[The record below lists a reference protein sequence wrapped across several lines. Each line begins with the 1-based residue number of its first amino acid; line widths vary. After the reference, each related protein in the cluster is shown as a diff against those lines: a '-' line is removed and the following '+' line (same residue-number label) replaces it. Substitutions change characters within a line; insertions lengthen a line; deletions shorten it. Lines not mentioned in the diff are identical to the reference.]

1 MGKPGVFK
9 RIDSQDK
16 TITPFKVYK
25 SWRYDNTSSLDND
38 NIDRLVAI
46 KPNLALY
53 SGNKVT
59 LDTWQRQLDSS
70 SLLVNIPNNKEA
82 SMIWYSLN
90 HLYYK
95 RAGQPFETFGYA
107 DPQAIERTIFNEA
120 SVISIPQKKFGESIK
135 PGSVKL
141 RFKNTQLN
149 TVTMSLY
156 DDGKGNL
163 IDSALSASVAGEVV
177 YLGFN
182 SSTYSRTYL
191 DTVYGTGS
199 LLSTELNTRNEI
211 NNIYVDTLIPEY
223 LVNSKNVSITPNP
236 LLSIGATKWGNA
248 ATFAGEG
255 YIRLPNRADVNFK
268 QSQDYAVSF
277 WANMA
282 ETGSGIV
289 SLLSKRTTGTDTVF
303 NSKLGTYTVGDVN
316 YNISQYPFDITYNIA
331 SKKLFAKQST
341 GAETVSIS
349 SNLATTSSAHILVNK
364 TGSKFELYINGAL
377 ADVGFT
383 PSLGNIYNDADIFI
397 GSLGIDSKGNAVNG
411 MYGDIDE
418 FFIFNK
424 GLTQKEIIQLSYTG
438 SENLMVTNTNAVGN
452 VFYEHGMIVL
462 SDPRPKY
469 GTAQYRPFNDRVYN
483 YLSEVTQSAY
493 IDDFYLEYNSTVTL
507 YEHEY
512 ICKLKEDEFNF
523 TSNPTI
529 RLDNNPESEVPKAIT
544 SNNEFAPYITTVG
557 LYTSFGELV
566 AIGKLGTP
574 IKKRDNVDLNL
585 IVRFDI

>member
-1 MGKPGVFK
+1 M
-9 RIDSQDK
+9 
-16 TITPFKVYK
+16 
-25 SWRYDNTSSLDND
+25 
-38 NIDRLVAI
+38 
-46 KPNLALY
+46 
-53 SGNKVT
+53 
-59 LDTWQRQLDSS
+59 
-70 SLLVNIPNNKEA
+70 
-82 SMIWYSLN
+82 
-90 HLYYK
+90 
-95 RAGQPFETFGYA
+95 
-107 DPQAIERTIFNEA
+107 
-120 SVISIPQKKFGESIK
+120 
-135 PGSVKL
+135 
-141 RFKNTQLN
+141 
-149 TVTMSLY
+149 
-156 DDGKGNL
+156 
-163 IDSALSASVAGEVV
+163 
-177 YLGFN
+177 
-182 SSTYSRTYL
+182 
-191 DTVYGTGS
+191 
-199 LLSTELNTRNEI
+199 
-211 NNIYVDTLIPEY
+211 
-223 LVNSKNVSITPNP
+223 
-236 LLSIGATKWGNA
+236 
-248 ATFAGEG
+248 
-255 YIRLPNRADVNFK
+255 
-268 QSQDYAVSF
+268 
-277 WANMA
+277 
-282 ETGSGIV
+282 
-289 SLLSKRTTGTDTVF
+289 
-303 NSKLGTYTVGDVN
+303 
-316 YNISQYPFDITYNIA
+316 
-331 SKKLFAKQST
+331 
-341 GAETVSIS
+341 
-349 SNLATTSSAHILVNK
+349 
-364 TGSKFELYINGAL
+364 YINGAL

-424 GLTQKEIIQLSYTG
+424 GLTQKEITQLSYTG